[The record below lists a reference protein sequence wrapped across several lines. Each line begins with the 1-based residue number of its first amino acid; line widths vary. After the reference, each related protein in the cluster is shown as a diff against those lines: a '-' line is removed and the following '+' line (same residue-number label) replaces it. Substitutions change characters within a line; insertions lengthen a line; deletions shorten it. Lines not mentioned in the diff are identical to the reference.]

1 MGYWKKS
8 WKSRDGSVQIVD
20 KYHSRKMQPRN
31 PLVREKRR
39 KRTGVSTPTQEQVN
53 LRHRVDRLARLLLD
67 NFTVGDWWVTFK
79 LAEPVDAKT
88 FRREYERM
96 IRRMRDGYRKCGH
109 ELKYIAV
116 LENLAGRGRMHGHI
130 IVNNVSVF
138 SQLKKLM
145 QTAWQLGDCHIKPYG
160 GDAMDAQRL
169 ASYMCKEDVMGKA
182 IREKKKLMTAARE
195 GRNRRISSGR
205 SRRRRLSAGL
215 RRIAR
220 RSARRGDT
228 TSSRSSATTGGPST
242 DIHTST
248 QYTSGMGRYSQGY
261 TQDVDKNGAQYKE
274 AGRGNVLPAQRPAA
288 SVVSVGSGTPP
299 AAADE

>member
-20 KYHSRKMQPRN
+20 KYHSQKMQPRN
-31 PLVREKRR
+31 PLIREKRR

-96 IRRMRDGYRKCGH
+96 IRRMRDAYRKGGH

-116 LENLAGRGRMHGHI
+116 LENLTGRGRMHGHI
-130 IVNNVSVF
+130 IVNNISAF
-138 SQLKKLM
+138 AGLKKLM
-145 QTAWQLGDCHIKPYG
+145 REAWQLGDCHIKPYG

-169 ASYMCKEDVMGKA
+169 ASYMCKEDTIGKA
-182 IREKKKLMTAARE
+182 IRERKKLMAAARKGQKAD
-195 GRNRRISSGR
+195 GRRVKKLDRIIGER
-205 SRRRRLSAGL
+205 SR
-215 RRIAR
+215 IC
-220 RSARRGDT
+220 
-228 TSSRSSATTGGPST
+228 PST
-242 DIHTST
+242 NLVRT
-248 QYTSGMGRYSQGY
+248 
-261 TQDVDKNGAQYKE
+261 KPKKE
-274 AGRGNVLPAQRPAA
+274 
-288 SVVSVGSGTPP
+288 VVSRAETYREEIRAPRGYHVVKELSYNGRTVDGYPYQH
-299 AAADE
+299 AVYERDG

>member
-96 IRRMRDGYRKCGH
+96 IRRMRDAYRKGGH

-116 LENLAGRGRMHGHI
+116 LENLSGRGRMHGHI
-130 IVNNVSVF
+130 IVNNISAFAGV
-138 SQLKKLM
+138 KKLM
-145 QTAWQLGDCHIKPYG
+145 RAAWQLGDCHIKPYG

-169 ASYMCKEDVMGKA
+169 ASYMCKEDTIGKA
-182 IREKKKLMTAARE
+182 IRERKKLMAAARKGQKAD
-195 GRNRRISSGR
+195 GRRVKKLDRIIGER
-205 SRRRRLSAGL
+205 SR
-215 RRIAR
+215 IC
-220 RSARRGDT
+220 
-228 TSSRSSATTGGPST
+228 PST
-242 DIHTST
+242 NLVRT
-248 QYTSGMGRYSQGY
+248 
-261 TQDVDKNGAQYKE
+261 KPKKE
-274 AGRGNVLPAQRPAA
+274 
-288 SVVSVGSGTPP
+288 VVSRAETYREEICAPRGYHVVKALSYNGWTVDGYPYQH
-299 AAADE
+299 AVYERDG